1 MKRTI
6 HTNSISK
13 QRKENNNAMK
23 KDSQRIRFMKLLNTF
38 GMRIVPIGYSTKMHP
53 VIKPINHAGNRR

>member
-13 QRKENNNAMK
+13 QRKKIDNVMK
-23 KDSQRIRFMKLLNTF
+23 KNAQKICFMKLLNTF